1 MGDVVELK
9 PSRSTSDKDG
19 PHLSGQA
26 VCVACRHKWEA
37 VAPVGVVHLECPS
50 CRRMWGEFKNPVE
63 PDEAWA
69 CHCGNQLFFI
79 KRDQTI
85 LCRKCGDLQTGW
97 F

>member
-1 MGDVVELK
+1 
-9 PSRSTSDKDG
+9 
-19 PHLSGQA
+19 
-26 VCVACRHKWEA
+26 
-37 VAPVGVVHLECPS
+37 
-50 CRRMWGEFKNPVE
+50 MWGEFKNPVE